1 MKRINLIK
9 DFFLLKN
16 NMQEKNI
23 NSIKNWI
30 VFKDKWE
37 KYKD

>member
-1 MKRINLIK
+1 
-9 DFFLLKN
+9 
-16 NMQEKNI
+16 MQEKNI
-23 NSIKNWI
+23 NTLNNWI